1 MPRRSP
7 PTSEQPFPCCEKTF
21 ATAGMT
27 KAHTLCHLTEQ
38 PHPCPQCDN
47 FFRTVYDLSHQLV
60 TRPFLCE
67 KCPKAFR
74 TARILHNHKVHNME
88 DSDHAFEDCNKTPHH
103 LKLRSDDTPS
113 FCPDR
118 GKGFLWPDR
127 LHRHTHVTEP
137 KSGKIHVP
145 AGVHLGVTP

>member
-1 MPRRSP
+1 MK
-7 PTSEQPFPCCEKTF
+7 TSVTTMAQTQYCEKTF
-21 ATAGMT
+21 TTAGKM
-27 KAHTLCHLTEQ
+27 KAHALCHLTEQ

-74 TARILHNHKVHNME
+74 TARILHNHKVHHME
-88 DSDHAFEDCNKTPHH
+88 NSDHAFEDCNKTPHH
-103 LKLRSDDTPS
+103 LKLHSEDTPYV
-113 FCPDR
+113 CPDR
-118 GKGFLWPDR
+118 GEGFLWP
-127 LHRHTHVTEP
+127 TASPSTAVPVTEP

-145 AGVHLGVTP
+145 AGVHQGETP